1 MAVGAR
7 LARVAA
13 LRARIVAVT
22 KARPAPVP
30 AASAPSA
37 TAASSAASVPSAM
50 MDTREVAAYLRLKE
64 RRIYDLARAHA
75 IPHVRATGKLLFP
88 RAQIDAWLAARG
100 RERGGEAA
108 ATHGG
113 AAATPPPVI
122 AGSHDPLLEWAARAS
137 SCGLAILAC
146 GSRAGVARL
155 AGGEA
160 TVAALHWRDPVSDD
174 DNVPLVRAALAGRDV
189 VVLEWARRAQGL
201 VLAPGNPLKVKSLRD
216 AVKKRV
222 RVAMRQPDAGSHRL
236 LEHLLAAEG
245 LGLAAL
251 EIATP
256 PAHAETDLAASIAQG
271 HADAGVAIQ
280 AAALAHGLDFLP
292 LTVERMDLVA
302 HRRDA
307 FEPALQT
314 LLAFAR
320 TAEFVRAAQAFGGY
334 DVTATGRVVYNA

>member
-1 MAVGAR
+1 VR
-7 LARVAA
+7 
-13 LRARIVAVT
+13 

-30 AASAPSA
+30 TGPVASA
-37 TAASSAASVPSAM
+37 PSAM

-64 RRIYDLARAHA
+64 RRIYDLARTNA

-100 RERGGEAA
+100 RERGGADVTA
-108 ATHGG
+108 HAG
-113 AAATPPPVI
+113 APAVPPPVI

-146 GSRAGVARL
+146 GSRAGAARL

-160 TVAALHWRDPVSDD
+160 SVAALHWRDPASGA

-201 VLAPGNPLKVKSLRD
+201 VLAPGNPLKVRSLRD
-216 AVKKRV
+216 VVKKRA

-245 LGLAAL
+245 LDLAAL
-251 EIATP
+251 EAATQ
-256 PAHAETDLAASIAQG
+256 PAHAETDLAAAIAQG
-271 HADAGVAIQ
+271 RADAGVAIQ
-280 AAALAHGLDFLP
+280 AAALAHGLEFVP

-307 FEPALQT
+307 FEPPLQA

-320 TAEFVRAAQAFGGY
+320 TAEFTRAAQALGGY
-334 DVTATGRVVYNA
+334 DVSATGRVVYNA